1 MNPKFYLPAVL
12 LLLASFPLTSQSQVI
27 PQVALGT
34 PYKKVRAALI
44 KEGWTPV
51 RQIAEPYDTL
61 GGELR
66 KKGWIEVEICAGT
79 GMAPCVFV
87 WQNLQ
92 GKRLEVVTTGEDPR
106 FNGFR

>member
-1 MNPKFYLPAVL
+1 MNPKFYLPVVL

-34 PYKKVRAALI
+34 PYKKVRSALI

-51 RQIAEPYDTL
+51 RQNAEPYDTL

-66 KKGWIEVEICAGT
+66 KKGYDEFIAKGVPT
-79 GMAPCVFV
+79 
-87 WQNLQ
+87 
-92 GKRLEVVTTGEDPR
+92 R
-106 FNGFR
+106 NG